1 MISKKDFGGWKFRT
15 FVYYALI
22 FTEFNHDFQDQ
33 DQNFGK
39 SPKEIIIVP
48 GVFVWLEINCNLRI
62 LP

>member
-15 FVYYALI
+15 FVYHALI
-22 FTEFNHDFQDQ
+22 FTELNHDFQDQ

-39 SPKEIIIVP
+39 SPIVR
-48 GVFVWLEINCNLRI
+48 GVFVWFKINRNLRI

>member
-22 FTEFNHDFQDQ
+22 FTELNHDFQDQ
-33 DQNFGK
+33 DKIFGK
-39 SPKEIIIVP
+39 SPKEIIIDP
-48 GVFVWLEINCNLRI
+48 GVFVWFKINRNLRI